1 MGYKSKELLPQMALN
16 MSKISSK
23 PIKNNIARPGKLQER
38 KIDLS
43 VIGDIVYD
51 KVLISADETEN
62 QPKTDATENQPK
74 TYPGGA
80 LFVKNF
86 LESDPAINSKA
97 NVHGYIESSEDNAGP
112 CNNLYDINIPKIIN
126 EIPLTNKSSF
136 SSKTKKYRINN
147 SITIPKIIRDKN
159 ISFSFPKKSNEN
171 TNFSILVCTDLGID
185 AISKQGPNDVRDSKL
200 NCAGIGRRTIPPAI
214 DDNGSSKNYEWEE
227 QFKIAYNSNK
237 EFNNSSMPW
246 HFITISHPTESLFE
260 QPVYSFFKKKV
271 IKPRDDAP
279 EAEKEEYEMHQRLKE
294 KTLAIVYG
302 DHLRSGLDLAIA
314 KRISIERT
322 AQDFLQELH
331 TNPFLSELGK
341 FEHLVVRFGLLSVVH
356 SYRIK
361 NRRFHRLFFDPK
373 DIYEPSY
380 STKVSGLVTGNQTL
394 LLGNIVRQLLV
405 LTEEEKKN
413 PYVVTERIGVGIK
426 QGIKD
431 CKERYDNGYGDQ
443 PSEALE
449 FLNPKPTDRPNPAF
463 VPAAFTDQRKEV
475 KNFEDEE
482 FLASDIADERIPIA
496 HPAWSIL
503 AQSAEYKLVQAAEKI
518 VYNGVDLAVNH
529 QNNLFNTIWSP
540 IGRFGENKEMIVLE
554 RYELESYRSVQLLME
569 EAMTPENTSILSL
582 AVFGPPGSG
591 KSFVSRRIAN
601 SACAASNIKLSLE
614 TINLASITNSQQL
627 TDKLDNAFNT
637 YINKTKKNKEDK
649 DKLQLIIFF
658 DEFDCSINDKNLGWL
673 KSFLPMMQDGEFSP
687 TYNTHEEY
695 GNYPRGL
702 NQPILIFAG
711 GTSHAY
717 SHFSRQD
724 SSGDP
729 EDKLRFVQAKGPDFV
744 SRLRGHIDILGPT
757 KTSELDEGYVIRR
770 AILLRTAFFNRFRQF
785 KLISNDENTNLDK
798 LLYKPLVRAMLTVS
812 KYKHGARSM
821 QAIIAMCGTLP
832 GGRITAASMPPHA
845 QLNMHVDANE
855 FLKLIRAE
863 S

>member
-1 MGYKSKELLPQMALN
+1 MPS
-16 MSKISSK
+16 ISSK
-23 PIKNNIARPGKLQER
+23 SIKSNTASQGKPQVQSIDIA
-38 KIDLS
+38 

-51 KVLISADETEN
+51 TILISDTPEK
-62 QPKTDATENQPK
+62 QSK

-97 NVHGYIESSEDNAGP
+97 NVYGYIESNENNADSYS
-112 CNNLYDINIPKIIN
+112 NLYNINIPKISN
-126 EIPLTNKSSF
+126 KIPLENESPVSSVP
-136 SSKTKKYRINN
+136 KKYRIKYSTTISDIIDNN
-147 SITIPKIIRDKN
+147 N
-159 ISFSFPKKSNEN
+159 ISFSFPRRNHEDISL
-171 TNFSILVCTDLGID
+171 SILVSTDLGIGANLKRGVD
-185 AISKQGPNDVRDSKL
+185 AVRDSKPSF
-200 NCAGIGRRTIPPAI
+200 AGIGLREITSPIIESAST
-214 DDNGSSKNYEWEE
+214 NNYEWEK
-227 QFKIAYNSNK
+227 QFKFSYNLNK
-237 EFNNSSMPW
+237 GFNNSSMPW

-260 QPVYSFFKKKV
+260 QPAYSFIKKD
-271 IKPRDDAP
+271 IPKPRDNAS
-279 EAEKEEYEMHQRLKE
+279 EAEKEEYEMHQQLKE

-314 KRISIERT
+314 RRISIERT

-331 TNPFLSELGK
+331 TNPFLKELGK

-361 NRRFHRLFFDPK
+361 NRRFNRLFFDPK

-394 LLGNIVRQLLV
+394 LLGNILRQLLV

-426 QGIKD
+426 HGIRD

-443 PSEALE
+443 PLEALE
-449 FLNPKPTDRPNPAF
+449 FLNPKPPNNAKPAF
-463 VPAAFTDQRKEV
+463 LPAAFTGQRIEV
-475 KNFEDEE
+475 KDLEDEE
-482 FLASDIADERIPIA
+482 ILASGIADERIPIA

-503 AQSAEYKLVQAAEKI
+503 AQSAEYKLVQAAENI
-518 VYNGVDLAVNH
+518 VYNGINLAINH
-529 QNNLFNTIWSP
+529 QNNNFNTIWSP

-569 EAMTPENTSILSL
+569 EAMTPENKSILSL

-614 TINLASITNSQQL
+614 TINLASISDSQQL
-627 TDKLDNAFNT
+627 TSKIDNAFNT
-637 YINKTKKNKEDK
+637 YIKKTKINKGK
-649 DKLQLIIFF
+649 GKLQFIIFF

-687 TYNTHEEY
+687 TYNTHEKYE
-695 GNYPRGL
+695 NYPEEL

-770 AILLRTAFFNRFRQF
+770 AILLRTAFLNRFRQF
-785 KLISNDENTNLDK
+785 KLISDDENTNLDK

-812 KYKHGARSM
+812 RYKHGARSM

-832 GGRITAASMPPHA
+832 GGRITAASMPPHT

>member
-1 MGYKSKELLPQMALN
+1 

-23 PIKNNIARPGKLQER
+23 PINNNTASPGKTQEIR
-38 KIDLS
+38 INLT

-51 KVLISADETEN
+51 KLLISA
-62 QPKTDATENQPK
+62 DATENQPK

-97 NVHGYIESSEDNAGP
+97 NVYGYIESSEDNVGP
-112 CNNLYDINIPKIIN
+112 CNNLYDIKIPEIIN
-126 EIPLTNKSSF
+126 EIPLTNKSSV
-136 SSKTKKYRINN
+136 SSKSEKYRIKD
-147 SITIPKIIRDKN
+147 SSTIPVIIQEKN
-159 ISFSFPKKSNEN
+159 ISFSFPQKSNKN
-171 TNFSILVCTDLGID
+171 TSFSILVCTDLGID

-200 NCAGIGRRTIPPAI
+200 NCAGIGRRTIPSAI
-214 DDNGSSKNYEWEE
+214 DDKGSGKNYEWEK

-260 QPVYSFFKKKV
+260 QPAYSFFKKKV
-271 IKPRDDAP
+271 IKPRDDGS

-314 KRISIERT
+314 RRISIERT

-431 CKERYDNGYGDQ
+431 CKERYDNGYGDK

-449 FLNPKPTDRPNPAF
+449 FLNPKPTNRPNPAF

-482 FLASDIADERIPIA
+482 KLASDIADERIPIA

-503 AQSAEYKLVQAAEKI
+503 AQSAEYKLVQAAENI

-529 QNNLFNTIWSP
+529 QSNLFDTIWSP

-569 EAMTPENTSILSL
+569 EAMTPENKSILSL

-601 SACAASNIKLSLE
+601 SACAALNIKLHLE
-614 TINLASITNSQQL
+614 TINLASISDSQQL
-627 TDKLDNAFNT
+627 TSKLDNAFLS
-637 YINKTKKNKEDK
+637 YIKKTKETGN

-658 DEFDCSINDKNLGWL
+658 DEFDCSINDKSLGWL

-687 TYNTHEEY
+687 TYNTQEKY
-695 GNYPRGL
+695 GVYTEGL

-724 SSGDP
+724 SSGDT

-757 KTSELDEGYVIRR
+757 KISELDEGYVIRR

-785 KLISNDENTNLDK
+785 KLIPNDENTNLDK